1 MTTKALETLAKAPM
15 CPLISSVLRAAVAP
29 EVIDMTGS
37 VPASDVW
44 FGVST
49 HILAH
54 APHLLI
60 HGLRG

>member
-15 CPLISSVLRAAVAP
+15 CPWVSSVLRAAVAP

-44 FGVST
+44 FGVRT
-49 HILAH
+49 HY
-54 APHLLI
+54 
-60 HGLRG
+60 